1 MKLSEVVGGIPPE
14 KGGYGANTIAQQDA
28 NQMQGEPMGK
38 PDVNSLAANKEK
50 NDQKKQIQ
58 AQIKSTQLQL
68 KQLKQQLVSIK

>member
-38 PDVNSLAANKEK
+38 PDVNSLAANKAK
-50 NDQKKQIQ
+50 NDQKKQND
-58 AQIKSTQLQL
+58 L
-68 KQLKQQLVSIK
+68 KTNVHNFNDHSQTLEQHS